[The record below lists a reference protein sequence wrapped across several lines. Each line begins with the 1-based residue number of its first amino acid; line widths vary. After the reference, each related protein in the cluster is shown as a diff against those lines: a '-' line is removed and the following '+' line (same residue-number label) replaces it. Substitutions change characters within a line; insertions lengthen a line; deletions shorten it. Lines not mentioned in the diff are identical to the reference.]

1 MTGQLII
8 NGKDAFT
15 TWGVV
20 LEQDALSALMA
31 PAPLKP
37 FPENKSRI
45 EHGKQ
50 VLTTI
55 AAKIDERTISLPL
68 IMTAATEAAFRAA
81 YFAFVTEL
89 QAGALTITTSFLPGV
104 KFRMIYENCQQFTQ
118 FQRQTA
124 KFLLRLTEP
133 NPNNRAI

>member
-1 MTGQLII
+1 MIGQLVI

-31 PAPLKP
+31 PAPIKP
-37 FPENKSRI
+37 FPENKGRS

-50 VLTTI
+50 VFTTNPR
-55 AAKIDERTISLPL
+55 IDERTISLPL
-68 IMTAATEAAFRAA
+68 IMTAATEAAFRTA

-89 QAGALTITTSFLPGV
+89 QTGALTITTSFLPGV

-124 KFLLRLTEP
+124 KFLLRITEP